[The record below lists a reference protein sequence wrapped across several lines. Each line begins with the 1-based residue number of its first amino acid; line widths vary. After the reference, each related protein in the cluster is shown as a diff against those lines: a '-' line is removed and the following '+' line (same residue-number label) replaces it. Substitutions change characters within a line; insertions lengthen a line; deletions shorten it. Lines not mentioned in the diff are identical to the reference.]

1 MTPSYTYNPKE
12 KTYTFIDAHGEEY
25 VMSLD
30 RLLNTPKKVLMDA
43 LSEILQT
50 PVDNRFIDTLILSNM
65 RS

>member
-1 MTPSYTYNPKE
+1 
-12 KTYTFIDAHGEEY
+12 
-25 VMSLD
+25 MSLD

>member
-12 KTYTFIDAHGEEY
+12 KTYTFIDMNGTEY

-30 RLLNTPKKVLMDA
+30 KLLNTPKKVLMDA
-43 LSEILQT
+43 LSEILDQ
-50 PVDNRFIDTLILSNM
+50 PIDNRFIDTLILSNM